1 LRAAVGAH
9 RALPRTLA
17 AYTFSI
23 YLLHQPLIQF
33 YAALIN
39 GDPSGPWFYVV
50 TMLAVFASIFAIGSV
65 TEQQRHHWRRASG
78 WLATPAPQPL
88 PAVVLGIDT
97 PIGLAIIRDLGR
109 HGVTVYGI
117 ARSEGALGLSS
128 ATCIAACCART
139 TWWRSCAAWARNRP
153 GGAVCHRGDGY
164 RALNKARGQLGGYR
178 FMFADDVRME
188 RVLRKDLTY
197 AAAAQPACSCRAPG
211 TRPAWTMRRRCGAGP
226 LSGGAEM
233 GRSERDDSPAAAG
246 WHALEKAQ
254 YCAMRRR

>member
-17 AYTFSI
+17 GYTFSI

-78 WLATPAPQPL
+78 VAGDARTA
-88 PAVVLGIDT
+88 AAAGRGAGHRHADRA
-97 PIGLAIIRDLGR
+97 GIIRDLGR

-153 GGAVCHRGDGY
+153 GGAVRHRGDGY
-164 RALNKARGQLGGYR
+164 RALNKARGNW
-178 FMFADDVRME
+178 
-188 RVLRKDLTY
+188 
-197 AAAAQPACSCRAPG
+197 AATASCLPTPCAWSAC
-211 TRPAWTMRRRCGAGP
+211 
-226 LSGGAEM
+226 
-233 GRSERDDSPAAAG
+233 
-246 WHALEKAQ
+246 
-254 YCAMRRR
+254 CART